1 MCADVKNKRSIVT
14 VTSYAT
20 ILRENVD
27 LFPNI
32 DIFKVFCLCMGQNIW
47 ESGSAPLHKHVYMVR
62 PERSIKFL

>member
-1 MCADVKNKRSIVT
+1 MCADVKNKRTIVT

-32 DIFKVFCLCMGQNIW
+32 DVFSAFCLCMEQNI
-47 ESGSAPLHKHVYMVR
+47 
-62 PERSIKFL
+62 

>member
-1 MCADVKNKRSIVT
+1 MCADVKNKRTIVT

-32 DIFKVFCLCMGQNIW
+32 DVFNAFCLCMGQNIW
-47 ESGSAPLHKHVYMVR
+47 E
-62 PERSIKFL
+62 

>member
-1 MCADVKNKRSIVT
+1 MCADVKNKRTIVT

-32 DIFKVFCLCMGQNIW
+32 DVFNAFCLCMVQNIW
-47 ESGSAPLHKHVYMVR
+47 ESGSAPLHKHFYMVR
-62 PERSIKFL
+62 PEGSIKLL